1 MNLGIITRKG
11 FLIFLLFFI
20 IILIFFNLT
29 ASPKIIKN
37 FFYFLSAPFQKISW
51 KSSANLADF
60 LETYLKAREIKE
72 ENKKLREEVN
82 HLLNKTVKL
91 VDLEKENRILRE
103 TLNSPL
109 KEEFNFIL
117 VEVLGKDISE
127 DSLLI
132 DKGLKEG
139 IKEGLPLVNQQK
151 VLIGRVQEVYD
162 NFSKVNLIYN
172 KNMSFNVRILRRN
185 ILENSQNQIQEN
197 ETQKENS
204 KEIFASAKGEGKGKI
219 KIEMIPSREEIQE
232 KDLVVT
238 TNLGAIFPEGL
249 LVGSIAKIKKSDLIP
264 FQEAEIFLPFDLKD
278 LKILYVITT
287 K

>member
-1 MNLGIITRKG
+1 MNLGIIRKKS
-11 FLIFLLFFI
+11 FVIFLLLFI

-29 ASPKIIKN
+29 ASPKIIRN
-37 FFYFLSAPFQKISW
+37 FFYFLLSPFQKISW

-82 HLLNKTVKL
+82 DLLNKTAKL

-132 DKGLKEG
+132 DKGLKDG

-172 KNMSFNVRILRRN
+172 KNMSFNVKIIRRE
-185 ILENSQNQIQEN
+185 ILEGSQEQNQEN
-197 ETQKENS
+197 ETQKEVP
-204 KEIFASAKGEGKGKI
+204 KEIFGLAKGESGGKI

-232 KDLVVT
+232 KDVVVT

-249 LVGSIAKIKKSDLIP
+249 VVGSIAKIKKSNLTP
-264 FQEAEIFLPFDLKD
+264 FQEAEIFLPFDLKE
-278 LKILYVITT
+278 LKILYVIT
-287 K
+287 KK